1 MITRILIVTMALA
14 SAAAHAGTAFFSHE
28 ESNGG
33 MYKQCVYD
41 YLGSRFVITVQAY
54 KVCPVTIQV

>member
-1 MITRILIVTMALA
+1 MKIIVLCLLLA

-41 YLGSRFVITVQAY
+41 YLGSRFVITVQSY